1 MRKERK
7 HFTPEEKVA
16 ILRRHL
22 VDKVPVSELCEELGL
37 RPTMFYRWQ
46 KELFENGAAAFQ
58 SQGRPHRQVEEK
70 QKRIE
75 FLEKTIWVP
84 HDVRDLVV
92 DFVRRWSEK
101 AEIGVGR
108 FIPWLGVTA
117 SKFYDWRQRYGCVN
131 EHNGWVPRDF
141 WLEPWEKEAIIE
153 FHLKNPLEGYRRLT
167 FMMLDADVVAVSPAS
182 VWRVLKQ
189 AGLLSRWKSKPS
201 RKGTGFEQPLQ
212 PHQHWHID
220 ISYINLSGTF
230 YYLCSIL
237 DGFSRFLVH
246 WDLRE
251 SMRETDVEV
260 ILQRAKEKYLE
271 AKPRIISD
279 NGPQFIARDFKEFIR
294 ISGMT
299 HVRTSPYYPQSN
311 GKIERWHKSLKG
323 ECIRP
328 GTPLS
333 LEDARRLVEGYV
345 EHYNNVRLN
354 SAIGYITPKD
364 MLAGHQQEIQAERDR
379 KLDAAKEQR
388 KNRRQGAA

>member
-1 MRKERK
+1 
-7 HFTPEEKVA
+7 
-16 ILRRHL
+16 L
-22 VDKVPVSELCEELGL
+22 EL
-37 RPTMFYRWQ
+37 
-46 KELFENGAAAFQ
+46 
-58 SQGRPHRQVEEK
+58 
-70 QKRIE
+70 
-75 FLEKTIWVP
+75 
-84 HDVRDLVV
+84 
-92 DFVRRWSEK
+92 
-101 AEIGVGR
+101 
-108 FIPWLGVTA
+108 
-117 SKFYDWRQRYGCVN
+117 
-131 EHNGWVPRDF
+131 
-141 WLEPWEKEAIIE
+141 WEKEAIIE

-167 FMMLDADVVAVSPAS
+167 FMMLDADLVAVSPAS

-189 AGLLSRWKSKPS
+189 PGLLSRWKSKSS

-220 ISYINLSGTF
+220 VSYINLCGTF

-251 SMRETDVEV
+251 SMREADVEV
-260 ILQRAKEKYLE
+260 ILQRAKEKYPE

-311 GKIERWHKSLKG
+311 GKIERWHKSLKS
-323 ECIRP
+323 ECIRL

-354 SAIGYITPKD
+354 SVIGYITPKD

-379 KLDAAKEQR
+379 KLDAAREQR
-388 KNRRQGAA
+388 KNRRQRAA